1 MSKLEFNHYGKHM
14 VRLLRVTQK
23 EAVHEVSEWEA
34 DVLLEGDLAGSYL
47 SEDNS
52 SVVPT
57 DTVKNTVLA
66 LAHDLENATRDGFA
80 LALAEH
86 FLEKYGHLTA
96 CDVEVREKSWKRM
109 FHDGKAHA
117 HSFTRDANGKTFSIV
132 RAERG
137 RPAKRSAGIRG
148 FVIMKTTESGFVGYP
163 KCDLTTLPEATDRIL
178 ATSMDAH
185 WDYTGD
191 AAIHDSAILEVMLK
205 IFSGTYSPSVQR
217 TLFQMGEA
225 ALASFHG
232 LARIKLTMPNKHYL
246 SLDLAKVGRPAGQKK
261 VFLPTDDPFGYIEA
275 VVAREI

>member
-23 EAVHEVSEWEA
+23 EAVHEVAEWEA
-34 DVLLEGDLAGSYL
+34 DVLVEGDLAGSYL

-52 SVVPT
+52 SIVPT

-66 LAHDLENATRDGFA
+66 LAHDLDTATRDGFA

-86 FLEKYGHLTA
+86 FLKKYDHLTA
-96 CDVEVREKSWKRM
+96 CDVEVREKLWKRM
-109 FHDGKAHA
+109 SHDGKAHA
-117 HSFTRDANGKTFSIV
+117 HSFVRDANGKTFSSV

-137 RPAKRSAGIRG
+137 KPAKRAAGIRD

-163 KCDLTTLPEATDRIL
+163 KCDLTTLPETTDRVL
-178 ATSMDAH
+178 ATSMDAR
-185 WDYTGD
+185 WDYAGD
-191 AAIHDSAILEVMLK
+191 AANLDAAIVEVMLK
-205 IFSGTYSPSVQR
+205 VFSETYSPSVQR
-217 TLFQMGEA
+217 TLYQMGEA

-232 LARIKLTMPNKHYL
+232 LERIKLTMPNKHYL
-246 SLDLAKVGRPAGQKK
+246 GLDLTKVGRPAGQKK

-275 VVAREI
+275 MVAR